1 MPRGQN
7 KSVYRRRKPVVG
19 ASLIVAA
26 LSTGSAAWAQTTPTP
41 GTAPHPTNTVDE
53 IVVTA
58 TRRAENVQNVP
69 LAITAV
75 KGETLQNLNITTP
88 QQLSIIDPSVRFKQ
102 SLSSSASGL
111 SIRGIGT
118 SSFSAGIEQSISTVV
133 DGVVLAVPSGLSTL
147 TDIDRVEILRGP
159 QGMLFGKNASAG
171 LVHFITKRPRL
182 DTNEGELDFQFG
194 TRGTR
199 ILQAIGNVALTENS
213 ALRIVASHHER
224 DGLIRNLFQNGE
236 RTDPQDTSSLT
247 LKYLWKPNDNLT
259 VYASV
264 DRTESD
270 GFCCQS
276 TYRKVA
282 PGFAPAVMNAKYGV
296 VAGPDNMDVAASG
309 PVVGDSYAQGASV
322 QLDYALG
329 DYTITSITA
338 YRQFDARGAADGD
351 LTAVNYIDSNGGA
364 NKTDW
369 FTQELRLTSPIGEH
383 FDYVAGLYYYSSTAS
398 SLIRQRGNLNWIVPA
413 SQGQVI
419 PVVPGASLN
428 TVFENATYN
437 DVDSTSFAVFGQ
449 GAWHVTPRL
458 DVIVGARATWDDA
471 ELDYRRALTPGAMPI
486 PGSIPLQFKQSVDAQ
501 NLSWRVGARYNFTN
515 DLMGYFTVSRG
526 YKGPGFSGLSAA
538 SATADQR
545 VQPEIPTSYEV
556 GLKTAFLDR
565 RLIANLA
572 LYSTTVEDFQ
582 AQVSDLSSPTYSTR
596 ITNAG
601 EIKTKGVELN
611 VIARPTAG
619 LTITAGGAYTDGHY
633 VDFNGVQCYFGQ
645 PKVSQGGPCTTPPAN
660 PASPDGFFNAGGLP
674 LAGVAEWVYGTSI
687 TYQRDIGAGLNLAG
701 QVNWN
706 WQSDVNFAPS
716 GDPGTIQKAYGLLG
730 ARVAVSSQDDR
741 WTLAL
746 FGSNLLD
753 ERFAAMIAPSPSTA
767 LNPGGYVQFFSP
779 DSVRRVSV
787 SLSTRF

>member
-1 MPRGQN
+1 MPKGQN
-7 KSVYRRRKPVVG
+7 TPLNSLGKPALG
-19 ASLIVAA
+19 TSLILAA
-26 LSTGSAAWAQTTPTP
+26 LTAGSTAWAQT
-41 GTAPHPTNTVDE
+41 APPPANTVDD

-58 TRRAENVQNVP
+58 QRRAENIQNVP

-75 KGETLQNLNITTP
+75 RGETLQNLNITQP
-88 QQLSIIDPSVRFKQ
+88 SQLSLIDPSVRFKQ
-102 SLSSSASGL
+102 SLSSSSSGL
-111 SIRGIGT
+111 SIRGVGT

-147 TDIDRVEILRGP
+147 SDIDRVEILRGP

-171 LVHFITKRPRL
+171 LVHFITKRPKL
-182 DTNEGELDFQFG
+182 DANEGELDVQVG
-194 TRGTR
+194 NRGTR
-199 ILQAIGNVALTENS
+199 IVQAIGNVALTENS

-224 DGLIRNLFQNGE
+224 DGLIRNLFQDGV
-236 RTDPQDTSSLT
+236 RTDPQDVSSLT
-247 LKYLWKPNDNLT
+247 LKYLWKPNEDLT
-259 VYASV
+259 VYISA

-276 TYRKVA
+276 TYRKVT
-282 PGFAPAVMNAKYGV
+282 PGFAPAVMNARYGV
-296 VAGPDNMDVAASG
+296 VAGPKNLDIAASG
-309 PVVGDSYAQGASV
+309 PVVGDSYAQGASI

-329 DYTITSITA
+329 DHTITSITA

-369 FTQELRLTSPIGEH
+369 FTQELRLTSPVGKH
-383 FDYVAGLYYYSSTAS
+383 FDYVAGLYYYNSTAT
-398 SLIRQRGNLNWIVPA
+398 SLIRQRGNLNWIIPA

-419 PVVPGASLN
+419 PIVPGASLN
-428 TVFENATYN
+428 TVFENSTYN

-449 GAWHVTPRL
+449 GTWHVTPRL
-458 DVIVGARATWDDA
+458 DIIVGARSTWDDS
-471 ELDYRRALTPGAMPI
+471 ELDYRRALTPGTMPI
-486 PGSIPLQFKQSVDAQ
+486 PGSVPLQFKQSVDAH
-501 NLSWRVGARYNFTN
+501 NLSWRASARYTLAT
-515 DLMGYFTVSRG
+515 DMMAYATISRG

-545 VQPEIPTSYEV
+545 VQPEIPTSYEL
-556 GLKTAFLDR
+556 GLKASLLDR
-565 RLIANLA
+565 RLVANLA

-611 VIARPTAG
+611 LIARPTAE

-660 PASPDGFFNAGGLP
+660 PTSPDGFFNAGGLP
-674 LAGVAEWVYGTSI
+674 LAGVAEWVYGTTV
-687 TYQRDIGAGLNLAG
+687 TYQRDVGAGLHMAG

-730 ARVAVSSQDDR
+730 ARIAVSSQDAR

-746 FGSNLLD
+746 LGSNLLD

-779 DSVRRVSV
+779 DSVRRFSI